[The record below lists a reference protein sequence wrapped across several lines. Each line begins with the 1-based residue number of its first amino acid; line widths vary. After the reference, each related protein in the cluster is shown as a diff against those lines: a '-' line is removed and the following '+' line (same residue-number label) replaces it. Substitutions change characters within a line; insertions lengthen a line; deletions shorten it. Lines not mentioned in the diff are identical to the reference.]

1 MAPSHDLGDPP
12 EPIDPH
18 CPPHPRLP
26 PRQASGAHVCAP
38 SGLPHQL
45 PYTLRTATPC
55 DAPDIAALL
64 KRAYARLLTPDYSA
78 EDLAAALPEL
88 SAAHPA
94 FLSSPTCFVAEG
106 PCGRILGCGGWS
118 DYSPYRARSSAGLGH
133 IHHIA
138 ADPDQ
143 IGRGIGAAIFGH
155 VVLSARLAGILRLNA
170 LATRSAAGFFR
181 AQGMQSYG
189 EVAMRMT
196 PEVRFAAEDMRME
209 IAPL

>member
-12 EPIDPH
+12 EPPEPIDPL

-26 PRQASGAHVCAP
+26 LGQASGAPAAAP
-38 SGLPHQL
+38 YAL
-45 PYTLRTATPC
+45 PYTLRSATPC
-55 DAPDIAALL
+55 DAPDIATLL
-64 KRAYARLLTPDYSA
+64 ERAYARLLTPDYSA
-78 EDLAAALPEL
+78 ADLAAALPQL

-118 DYSPYRARSSAGLGH
+118 DFSPYRARSSPGLGH

-143 IGRGIGAAIFGH
+143 IGRGIGAALFGH
-155 VVLSARLAGILRLNA
+155 VVLSARLAGIVRLNA
-170 LATRSAAGFFR
+170 LATRTATGFFR
-181 AQGMQSYG
+181 AQGMRSYG

>member
-12 EPIDPH
+12 APPEEPL
-18 CPPHPRLP
+18 CRPP
-26 PRQASGAHVCAP
+26 ASETAP
-38 SGLPHQL
+38 EIVPARYAL
-45 PYTLRTATPC
+45 PYSVRAAEPE
-55 DAPDIAALL
+55 DAAQIRSLL
-64 KRAYARLLTPDYSA
+64 MRAYGRLLAPDYSA

-94 FLSSPTCFVAEG
+94 FLSSPTCFIAEG

-143 IGRGIGAAIFGH
+143 IGRGIGSAIFAQ
-155 VVLSARLAGILRLNA
+155 VLLSARLAGIARLNA
-170 LATRSAAGFFR
+170 LATRTAKGFFR